1 MIDSLP
7 PEKREPII
15 AAIRDDRRLI
25 EAIKLLREATGCG
38 LAEAKNAVDQY
49 RARLQGE
56 ATASSPTAFDF
67 MSPAKRQEILQAVRS
82 GQKIEA
88 IKLVRDLTGCGLKE
102 AKDFVESI
110 ESGNKPASPGKPAAK
125 QGKGC
130 SAVLAMAA
138 VFVVLVCV
146 TVAFFWKS

>member
-15 AAIRDDRRLI
+15 AAIRDERRII

-110 ESGNKPASPGKPAAK
+110 ESGNKPASPGKPAAM

-138 VFVVLVCV
+138 VFVLLVCV